1 MPVPADIL
9 VVDDEAEI
17 VAFITEALA
26 EEGYAVRIARD
37 GASAL
42 IDIQTH
48 PPALVLLDNAMPV
61 MTGCE
66 VLVRLRDSGFD
77 TLPIIMMSAGLNAE
91 IFVELGATDFLPK
104 PFNLDALLSSVA
116 RYFPLHSKEA

>member
-1 MPVPADIL
+1 MPGPADIL
-9 VVDDEAEI
+9 VVDDETEI
-17 VAFITEALA
+17 VAFITEALT
-26 EEGYAVRIARD
+26 EEGYAVRVARD

-42 IDIQTH
+42 IDIQAR

-91 IFVELGATDFLPK
+91 IFVELGANDFLPK
-104 PFNLDALLSSVA
+104 PFNLDALLNTVA